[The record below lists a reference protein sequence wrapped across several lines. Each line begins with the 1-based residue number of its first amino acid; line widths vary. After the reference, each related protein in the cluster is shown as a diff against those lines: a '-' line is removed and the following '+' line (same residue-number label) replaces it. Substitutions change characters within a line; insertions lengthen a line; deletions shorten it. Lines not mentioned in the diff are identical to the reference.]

1 MDTASERMTKGV
13 TPHMMRGPDKCCLW
27 VLQRGNLLN
36 TELPYRMSRARSPV
50 RPMGAFF
57 WPGRYCRL
65 FSLGINSGYIL
76 DTTSRTVSARTAM
89 RGPGKRISRVNL
101 PVFSGFRIKCGM
113 TFADIP
119 ESRIGVRDDW
129 ETASGAI
136 EQTKKVIIK
145 KCGISL
151 PKVRDDLCRYSLDP
165 ASERGM
171 TG

>member
-27 VLQRGNLLN
+27 VLQRGYLLN
-36 TELPYRMSRARSPV
+36 TELPFGMTEARSPV

-57 WPGRYCRL
+57 WLPFSFAGKEKGDSGCTGRAPQWPGRYCRL

-101 PVFSGFRIKCGM
+101 PVFSG
-113 TFADIP
+113 
-119 ESRIGVRDDW
+119 SRV
-129 ETASGAI
+129 GA
-136 EQTKKVIIK
+136 
-145 KCGISL
+145 
-151 PKVRDDLCRYSLDP
+151 RDDLCRYSWIPHQVRDD
-165 ASERGM
+165 
-171 TG
+171 